1 MNLPLAAVAAF
12 VAATV
17 FVAEAAETAAMVVG
31 ATAAPVAVIVVFA
44 PLPYLVFKH
53 EQDSVSNYKYYCDCL
68 FDSLRDIL
76 YTRYCILYTMSTYGS
91 LAQLA
96 RAHP

>member
-17 FVAEAAETAAMVVG
+17 FVAEAAETAAMAVG
-31 ATAAPVAVIVVFA
+31 ATAAPVAVIVVFV

-53 EQDSVSNYKYYCDCL
+53 EQDSVSNYKYTVIACSIRCVTY
-68 FDSLRDIL
+68 FIL
-76 YTRYCILYTMSTYGS
+76 DTAYSIL
-91 LAQLA
+91 
-96 RAHP
+96 